1 MFFMI
6 ITELGWY
13 REMKSRPLW
22 GGIFLCF
29 STLSSMNE
37 LQVVLRER
45 MGIIEKS

>member
-1 MFFMI
+1 MSFMI

-29 STLSSMNE
+29 TMLADKLNSLCFKKGWY
-37 LQVVLRER
+37 V
-45 MGIIEKS
+45 